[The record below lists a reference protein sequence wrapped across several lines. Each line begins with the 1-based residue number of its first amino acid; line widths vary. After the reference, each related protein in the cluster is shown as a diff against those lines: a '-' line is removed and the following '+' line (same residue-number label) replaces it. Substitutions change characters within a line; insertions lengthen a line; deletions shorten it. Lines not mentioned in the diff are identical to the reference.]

1 MKIAIIGSGNVGS
14 ALGKGWMPQG
24 HEVIFAVRDLNSP
37 KVLRLKELLPDA
49 KTESIKNALS
59 KSDIVVFTTPADV
72 VVSLVNDFPE
82 LKDKTIIDAT
92 NSVRNKPEPYHT
104 AYQAIKD
111 LLKTEKVVKCFNST
125 GFENMLH
132 PHYKNGAL
140 DMFMAGNDKAT
151 KELANK
157 LAIDLGFENCYDFGG
172 DDKVELLEKFA
183 LAWIN
188 LAIMQGMGRN
198 IGFKIIKRDS

>member
-14 ALGKGWMPQG
+14 ALGKGWMTKE
-24 HEVIFAVRDLNSP
+24 HDVIFAIRDLNSP
-37 KVLRLKELLPDA
+37 KAVRLKELLPDA
-49 KTESIKNALS
+49 ACDSIKNAVS
-59 KSDIVVFTTPADV
+59 ACDIVVFTTPADV
-72 VVSLVNDFPE
+72 VISLINEYPE
-82 LKDKTIIDAT
+82 LKNKTCIDAT
-92 NSVRNKPEPYHT
+92 NSVRSKPEPYHT

-132 PHYKNGAL
+132 PHYKDGSL
-140 DMFMAGNDKAT
+140 DMFMAGNDKES
-151 KELANK
+151 KEIAKK
-157 LAIDLGFENCYDFGG
+157 LALDLGFENCYDFGG

-183 LAWIN
+183 LSWIN

-198 IGFKIIKRDS
+198 IGFKIIKRDL